1 MQHKL
6 ILASG
11 APKPLR
17 HYSQASRLGNLI
29 FTSGQGPFDPETQ
42 QIVSF
47 DIVEQT
53 ERTLDNLKAII
64 ESEGSSFSHVLKV
77 MVYVRRIA
85 DIGIVNEVFQRYF
98 PNDPPP
104 RAIVGADLARP
115 AADGKPGMDVEIELV
130 AYVPGD
136 AE

>member
-17 HYSQASRLGNLI
+17 HYSQGSRFGQLI
-29 FTSGQGPFDPETQ
+29 YTSGQGPFDPETQ
-42 QIVSF
+42 TITSF
-47 DIVEQT
+47 DVAEQAA
-53 ERTLDNLKAII
+53 RTLENLKAIL

-77 MVYVRRIA
+77 NAYVRRID
-85 DIGIVNEVFQRYF
+85 DIGVVDTVFQRYF
-98 PNDPPP
+98 PVNPPP

-115 AADGKPGMDVEIELV
+115 ATDGKPGMDVEIEMV
-130 AYVPGD
+130 AYVP
-136 AE
+136 ERVL